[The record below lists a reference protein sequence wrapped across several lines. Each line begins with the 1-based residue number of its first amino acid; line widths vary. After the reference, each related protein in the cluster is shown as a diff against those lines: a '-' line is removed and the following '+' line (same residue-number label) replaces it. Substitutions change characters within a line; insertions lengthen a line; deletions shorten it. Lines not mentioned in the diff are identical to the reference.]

1 MKLFTVLIR
10 CLATF
15 FGHRRAIYV
24 AAWPFMWLYKLS
36 VAMLALNRKK
46 SGEGTTDVVLRA
58 VGVGELSQLHSG
70 PRLCPGHFRQQIDMR
85 LVVPSGAAMQ
95 LVVEGAMSSKLYS
108 RATVSY
114 AGVAAAACIMMAA
127 TNPAIAGAGLV
138 PHKAISIPPAFN
150 GGTNAGGVSSFDI
163 SFVDPGAHTYILG
176 DRTNNGVDVIDTRT
190 NTLVRIAGQG
200 LFKGVVAVCAVANSC
215 SGPNGVL
222 IVNATTDSSGNI
234 TGGEIWAGDAG
245 AGLTSGPGCVSP
257 SQCSSV
263 KVLDLR
269 TGALKNNINT
279 GGQFRTDEMC
289 FDPKDNVVMAT
300 NNADSPPYATVFDA
314 STKAIVAIIPFV
326 NNTNGAEQCQ
336 YNPRTGLFYQTAP
349 EQGGP
354 GDNSFPGAVVVVDP
368 KIAIAQN
375 FAGSGTPPG
384 PGVGNTIP
392 VVANY
397 VIPLSAC
404 DGPQGM
410 AIGPEP
416 QILIG
421 CNGGPASAQ
430 SSDASIVINDGST
443 GGTPG
448 SVIAE
453 LPNQDGPDMVDFNP
467 SSRLYTLAKSTKT
480 LTNLVGNIGMVSS
493 VTFAADTNIS
503 TVATSG
509 GAHSVASDPGSRS
522 TYVPIP
528 IASAASHLCSSVG
541 GVDAT
546 GCILQMTRSITN
558 THDFD
563 ANTASDVLFRDTS
576 GNVAMWQLTLG
587 TGAIQTSST
596 IGNVPLLWS
605 IIGQR
610 DFAGNGF
617 SSILWRDTSGNLAM
631 WQMNGPTIQG
641 VTTYDPV
648 PSTFQVAGTGEYNAN
663 GMGDIL
669 FEDNAGNLFISFMN
683 GSQITSTQFLAKLPS
698 GWVIAGTDR
707 RAAIFLRNTT
717 TGDVGVWVL
726 QGTKIAQG
734 VDLGPVSMNWTIA
747 GIGDFDGNGSS
758 DILFTDTSGNVG
770 IWLMETDPNLV
781 KILSTKVL
789 GTVPP
794 QWSVAHTG
802 DYSGNGKA
810 DILWIDNTGNVAAW
824 FMNGTTISSVVNYGN
839 IGTTFA
845 IQSLNSE

>member
-1 MKLFTVLIR
+1 MSVKL
-10 CLATF
+10 
-15 FGHRRAIYV
+15 RRPV
-24 AAWPFMWLYKLS
+24 
-36 VAMLALNRKK
+36 
-46 SGEGTTDVVLRA
+46 
-58 VGVGELSQLHSG
+58 
-70 PRLCPGHFRQQIDMR
+70 
-85 LVVPSGAAMQ
+85 
-95 LVVEGAMSSKLYS
+95 
-108 RATVSY
+108 RATASC
-114 AGVAAAACIMMAA
+114 AGVAAAACIMIAA
-127 TNPAIAGAGLV
+127 TNPASAGAGLV
-138 PHKAISIPPAFN
+138 PHKAISIPPGF
-150 GGTNAGGVSSFDI
+150 GGTTNAGGVSSFDI
-163 SFVDPGAHTYILG
+163 SFVDANAHTYILG
-176 DRTNNGVDVIDTRT
+176 DRTNNGIDVIDTRT
-190 NTLVRIAGQG
+190 GTLTMIAGQG
-200 LFKGVVAVCAVANSC
+200 VFKGVVAVCAVPNSC
-215 SGPNGVL
+215 SGPNGAL

-263 KVLDLR
+263 KVLSLV
-269 TGALKNNINT
+269 TGKLIANINT
-279 GGQFRTDEMC
+279 GGMFRADEMC
-289 FDPKDNVVMAT
+289 FDPIDNLVMAT
-300 NNADSPPYATVFDA
+300 NNADSPPYANIIDA
-314 STKAIVAIIPFV
+314 STKKIVAQIPWV
-326 NNTNGAEQCQ
+326 NNTNGAEQCV
-336 YNPRTGLFYQTAP
+336 YDPRTGLFYETAV
-349 EQGGP
+349 ELNGP
-354 GDNSFPGAVVVVDP
+354 GDNSQPGGISVVDP
-368 KIAIAQN
+368 KVAIAQN
-375 FAGSGTPPG
+375 FSGVPG
-384 PGVGNTIP
+384 PNQGNDIP
-392 VVANY
+392 VVATY
-397 VIPLSAC
+397 VLPLTAC

-410 AIGPEP
+410 AVGPAP
-416 QILIG
+416 QLLVG

-430 SSDASIVINDGST
+430 SSDASVVINDGST
-443 GGTPG
+443 GGVPG

-480 LTNLVGNIGMVSS
+480 VTNLVGNIGMVSA

-576 GNVAMWQLTLG
+576 GNVGMWEMKLG
-587 TGAIQTSST
+587 TGAIQQANV

-605 IIGQR
+605 IVGQR
-610 DFAGNGF
+610 DFAGDGN
-617 SSILWRDTSGNLAM
+617 SALLWRDTSGNLAM
-631 WQMNGPTIQG
+631 WQMNGPAIQG
-641 VTTYDPV
+641 VTTYNPV

-669 FEDNAGNLFISFMN
+669 FEDNSGNLSISFMN
-683 GSQITSTQFLAKLPS
+683 GPQITSTQFLTTLPA

-707 RAAIFLRNTT
+707 RAAIFLRNTV

-726 QGTKIAQG
+726 KGTTIAQA
-734 VDLGPVSMNWTIA
+734 VDFGPVPLTWKIA

-758 DILFTDTSGNVG
+758 DILWEDTSGNVG

-789 GTVPP
+789 GAVGLN
-794 QWSVAHTG
+794 WSIAHTG

-810 DILWIDNTGNVAAW
+810 DILWVDNTGNVASW
-824 FMNGTTISSVVNYGN
+824 FMNGTTISAVVNYGN
-839 IGTTFA
+839 IGTSWA
-845 IQSLNSE
+845 VQSLNSE

>member
-1 MKLFTVLIR
+1 
-10 CLATF
+10 
-15 FGHRRAIYV
+15 
-24 AAWPFMWLYKLS
+24 
-36 VAMLALNRKK
+36 
-46 SGEGTTDVVLRA
+46 
-58 VGVGELSQLHSG
+58 
-70 PRLCPGHFRQQIDMR
+70 MR

-95 LVVEGAMSSKLYS
+95 LVVEGAMSMKLHRPV
-108 RATVSY
+108 RAAASH
-114 AGVAAAACIMMAA
+114 GIAAAACIMIAA
-127 TNPAIAGAGLV
+127 TNPASAGAGLV
-138 PHKAISIPPAFN
+138 PHKAISIPPNF
-150 GGTNAGGVSSFDI
+150 GGTTNAGGVVSFDI
-163 SFVDPGAHTYILG
+163 SFVDANAHTYVLG
-176 DRTNNGVDVIDTRT
+176 DRTNNAIDVIDTRT
-190 NTLVRIAGQG
+190 NTLTMMAGQG
-200 LFKGVVAVCAVANSC
+200 IFKGVVAVCAVPNSC
-215 SGPNGVL
+215 SGPNGAL

-245 AGLTSGPGCVSP
+245 AGLTSGPGCIAP

-263 KVLDLR
+263 KVLDLK
-269 TGALKNNINT
+269 TGALIKNINT

-314 STKAIVAIIPFV
+314 STKAIVAIIPFP
-326 NNTNGAEQCQ
+326 NNSNGAEQCQ

-354 GDNSFPGAVVVVDP
+354 GDNSFPGAVVAIDP

-375 FAGSGTPPG
+375 FAGGGVPPG

-410 AIGPEP
+410 AIGPQP

-430 SSDASIVINDGST
+430 SSDASVVINDGST
-443 GGTPG
+443 GGVPG
-448 SVIAE
+448 SVIAV

-493 VTFAADTNIS
+493 ATFAADTDIS

-509 GAHSVASDPGSRS
+509 GAHSVASDPASRS

-528 IASAASHLCSSVG
+528 KASAASKLCSSAG
-541 GVDAT
+541 GVDAN
-546 GCILQMTRSITN
+546 GCILQLTRSITN

-563 ANTASDVLFRDTS
+563 ANTASDILLRDTS
-576 GNVAMWQLTLG
+576 GNVGMWQMKLG
-587 TGAIQTSST
+587 TGAIQQTT
-596 IGNVPLLWS
+596 VIGNVPPLWS

-610 DFAGNGF
+610 DFAGNGY

-641 VTTYDPV
+641 VTTYNPV

-669 FEDNAGNLFISFMN
+669 FQDNQSNLFISFMN
-683 GSQITSTQFLAKLPS
+683 GSQITSTQFLAKLPA

-707 RAAIFLRNTT
+707 RAAIFLRNTV

-734 VDLGPVSMNWTIA
+734 VDLGPVTLNWTIA

-758 DILFTDTSGNVG
+758 DILFVDTAGDVG

-789 GTVPP
+789 GTIAP
-794 QWSVAHTG
+794 QWSVAQTG

-810 DILWIDNTGNVAAW
+810 DILFVDNTGNVAAW
-824 FMNGTTISSVVNYGN
+824 FMNGTAISSVVNYGN
-839 IGTTFA
+839 IGTTWA

>member
-1 MKLFTVLIR
+1 
-10 CLATF
+10 
-15 FGHRRAIYV
+15 
-24 AAWPFMWLYKLS
+24 
-36 VAMLALNRKK
+36 
-46 SGEGTTDVVLRA
+46 
-58 VGVGELSQLHSG
+58 LH
-70 PRLCPGHFRQQIDMR
+70 QQIDVR
-85 LVVPSGAAMQ
+85 LVVPSGAAVL
-95 LVVEGAMSSKLYS
+95 LVVEGAMSVKLRRPIRATAS
-108 RATVSY
+108 RA
-114 AGVAAAACIMMAA
+114 GIAAAACIMIAA
-127 TNPAIAGAGLV
+127 TGPASAGAGLV
-138 PHKAISIPPAFN
+138 PHKAISIPPNF
-150 GGTNAGGVSSFDI
+150 GGTTNAGGVSSFDI
-163 SFVDPGAHTYILG
+163 SYVDANAHTFILG
-176 DRTNNGVDVIDTRT
+176 DRTNKGVDVIDTRT
-190 NTLVRIAGQG
+190 NTLTMIAGQG
-200 LFKGVVAVCAVANSC
+200 VFKGVVAVCAVANSC

-245 AGLTSGPGCVSP
+245 AGLTSGAGCISA

-263 KVLDLR
+263 KVLDLK

-300 NNADSPPYATVFDA
+300 NNADTPPYATVFDA
-314 STKAIVAIIPFV
+314 STKKIVAIIPFV

-354 GDNSFPGAVVVVDP
+354 GDNSFPGAVVAIDP

-375 FAGSGTPPG
+375 FAGTPG
-384 PGVGNTIP
+384 PGVGNTVP

-397 VIPLSAC
+397 VIPLTAC

-410 AIGPEP
+410 AIGPQP

-430 SSDASIVINDGST
+430 SSDASVVINDGST

-480 LTNLVGNIGMVSS
+480 LTNLVGNIGMVSA

-528 IASAASHLCSSVG
+528 IASAASKLCSSVG
-541 GVDAT
+541 GVDAN
-546 GCILQMTRSITN
+546 GCILQLTRSITN

-563 ANTASDVLFRDTS
+563 ANTASDVLFRDSS
-576 GNVAMWQLTLG
+576 GNVAMWQMTLG
-587 TGAIQTSST
+587 TGVVQKASV

-605 IIGQR
+605 VIGQR

-617 SSILWRDTSGNLAM
+617 SSILWRDTSGNLAQ
-631 WQMNGPTIQG
+631 WQMNGPAVQG

-648 PSTFQVAGTGEYNAN
+648 PSTYSVAGTGEYNAN

-669 FEDNAGNLFISFMN
+669 FEDNQNNLFISFMN
-683 GSQITSTQFLAKLPS
+683 GPAITSTQFLATLPS
-698 GWVIAGTDR
+698 GWTVAGTDR
-707 RAAIFLRNTT
+707 RAAIFFRNTS
-717 TGDVGVWVL
+717 TGDVAVWVL
-726 QGTKIAQG
+726 KGTTIAQA
-734 VDLGPVSMNWTIA
+734 VDLGSVPLTWTIA

-758 DILFTDTSGNVG
+758 DILFTDAAGDVA

-781 KILSTKVL
+781 QVLSTTIVGNV
-789 GTVPP
+789 GTT
-794 QWSVAHTG
+794 WSVAHTG

-810 DILWIDNTGNVAAW
+810 DILWEDTSGNVAGW
-824 FMNGTTISSVVNYGN
+824 FMNGATVSAVVGYGN
-839 IGTTFA
+839 IGSSWKV
-845 IQSLNSE
+845 QSLNSE

>member
-1 MKLFTVLIR
+1 M
-10 CLATF
+10 
-15 FGHRRAIYV
+15 
-24 AAWPFMWLYKLS
+24 
-36 VAMLALNRKK
+36 
-46 SGEGTTDVVLRA
+46 
-58 VGVGELSQLHSG
+58 
-70 PRLCPGHFRQQIDMR
+70 
-85 LVVPSGAAMQ
+85 
-95 LVVEGAMSSKLYS
+95 
-108 RATVSY
+108 
-114 AGVAAAACIMMAA
+114 
-127 TNPAIAGAGLV
+127 
-138 PHKAISIPPAFN
+138 
-150 GGTNAGGVSSFDI
+150 
-163 SFVDPGAHTYILG
+163 
-176 DRTNNGVDVIDTRT
+176 IDTRT
-190 NTLVRIAGQG
+190 NTLTTIAGQG

-222 IVNATTDSSGNI
+222 IVNATTDSSGNV

-245 AGLTSGPGCVSP
+245 AGLTSGPGCISP

-263 KVLDLR
+263 KVLDLV

-289 FDPKDNVVMAT
+289 FDPIDNVVMAT

-314 STKAIVAIIPFV
+314 STKAIVAIIPFP

-354 GDNSFPGAVVVVDP
+354 GDNSFPGAVVAIDP

-375 FAGSGTPPG
+375 FAGGGVPPG

-392 VVANY
+392 LVANY

-410 AIGPEP
+410 AIGPQP

-421 CNGGPASAQ
+421 CNGGPASAL

-443 GGTPG
+443 GGVPG
-448 SVIAE
+448 SIIAE

-493 VTFAADTNIS
+493 ATFLADNNIS

-509 GAHSVASDPGSRS
+509 GAHSVASDPASRS

-528 IASAASHLCSSVG
+528 KASAASHLCSSVG
-541 GVDAT
+541 GVDAN
-546 GCILQMTRSITN
+546 GCILQMARSITN

-563 ANTASDVLFRDTS
+563 ANTASDILFRDTS
-576 GNVAMWQLTLG
+576 GNVGMWELKLG
-587 TGAIQTSST
+587 TGAIQQTAV
-596 IGNVPLLWS
+596 IGTVPLLWS

-610 DFAGNGF
+610 DFAGNGN
-617 SSILWRDTSGNLAM
+617 SGILWRDTSGNLAM
-631 WQMNGPTIQG
+631 WQMNGPAIQG
-641 VTTYDPV
+641 VTSYNPV
-648 PSTFQVAGTGEYNAN
+648 PSTYSVAGTGEYNAD

-669 FEDNAGNLFISFMN
+669 WQDNQSNLFISFMN
-683 GSQITSTQFLAKLPS
+683 GPQITSTQFLAKLPS
-698 GWVIAGTDR
+698 GWVVAQTDR
-707 RAAIFLRNTT
+707 KASIFLRNTV
-717 TGDVGVWVL
+717 TGDVGVWL
-726 QGTKIAQG
+726 LKGTTIVQQ
-734 VDLGPVSMNWTIA
+734 VDLGPVPLNWTIA
-747 GIGDFDGNGSS
+747 GIGDFDGNASS
-758 DILFTDTSGNVG
+758 DILWVDTAGDVG
-770 IWLMETDPNLV
+770 IWLMEIDPSQV

-794 QWSVAHTG
+794 TQWSIVHTG
-802 DYSGNGKA
+802 DYTGNGKA
-810 DILWIDNTGNVAAW
+810 DILWLDNTGNIATW
-824 FMNGTTISSVVNYGN
+824 LMNGTTISSVVMYGN
-839 IGTTFA
+839 IGTTWA
-845 IQSLNSE
+845 VQSLNSE

>member
-1 MKLFTVLIR
+1 MSMKLQRPV
-10 CLATF
+10 
-15 FGHRRAIYV
+15 RA
-24 AAWPFMWLYKLS
+24 K
-36 VAMLALNRKK
+36 
-46 SGEGTTDVVLRA
+46 
-58 VGVGELSQLHSG
+58 
-70 PRLCPGHFRQQIDMR
+70 
-85 LVVPSGAAMQ
+85 
-95 LVVEGAMSSKLYS
+95 
-108 RATVSY
+108 VSC
-114 AGVAAAACIMMAA
+114 AGIAAAACIMIAA
-127 TNPAIAGAGLV
+127 TNPASAGAGLV
-138 PHKAISIPPAFN
+138 PHKAISIPPNFT
-150 GGTNAGGVSSFDI
+150 GTNAGGVVSFDI
-163 SFVDPGAHTYILG
+163 SFVDGAAHTFVLG

-190 NTLVRIAGQG
+190 NTLSMIAGQG
-200 LFKGVVAVCAVANSC
+200 VFKGVVAVCAVANSC

-245 AGLTSGPGCVSP
+245 AGLTSGAGCISP

-263 KVLDLR
+263 KVLDLK
-269 TGALKNNINT
+269 TGVLKNNINT

-289 FDPKDNVVMAT
+289 FDPIDNVVMAT
-300 NNADSPPYATVFDA
+300 NNADTPPYATVFNA
-314 STKAIVAIIPFV
+314 STKKIVAIIPFP

-354 GDNSFPGAVVVVDP
+354 GDNSFPGAVVAVDP

-375 FAGSGTPPG
+375 FTGVPG

-410 AIGPEP
+410 AIGPQP

-430 SSDASIVINDGST
+430 SSDASVVINDGST
-443 GGTPG
+443 GGVPG

-509 GAHSVASDPGSRS
+509 GAHSVASDSDSRS

-528 IASAASHLCSSVG
+528 KASAASHLCSSVG
-541 GVDAT
+541 GVDAN
-546 GCILQMTRSITN
+546 GCILQLARSITN

-576 GNVAMWQLTLG
+576 GNVGMWQMTLG
-587 TGAIQTSST
+587 TGAVQTASV
-596 IGNVPLLWS
+596 IGNVPTPLWS

-610 DFAGNGF
+610 DFAGNG
-617 SSILWRDTSGNLAM
+617 SSALLWRDTSGNLAM
-631 WQMNGPTIQG
+631 WQMKGPAIQG

-648 PSTFQVAGTGEYNAN
+648 PSTFQVAGTGEFSAN

-669 FEDNAGNLFISFMN
+669 FEDNQNNLFISFMN
-683 GSQITSTQFLAKLPS
+683 GSAITSTQFLATLPS
-698 GWVIAGTDR
+698 GWVVAQTDR
-707 RAAIFLRNTT
+707 KASIFLRNTV
-717 TGDVGVWVL
+717 TGDVAVWL
-726 QGTKIAQG
+726 LKGTTIVQA
-734 VDLGPVSMNWTIA
+734 VDLGTVPLTWTIA
-747 GIGDFDGNGSS
+747 GIGDFDGNASS
-758 DILFTDTSGNVG
+758 DILYTDAAGDVA
-770 IWLMETDPNLV
+770 IWLMEIDPSQV
-781 KILSTKVL
+781 KVL
-789 GTVPP
+789 SAAVIGNVGTT
-794 QWSVAHTG
+794 WSVAHTG

-810 DILWIDNTGNVAAW
+810 DILWIDNTGNLAGW
-824 FMNGTTISSVVNYGN
+824 FMNGTSVSAIVNYGN
-839 IGTTFA
+839 VGTSWA
-845 IQSLNSE
+845 VQSMNSE

>member
-1 MKLFTVLIR
+1 MRVKLRSPV
-10 CLATF
+10 
-15 FGHRRAIYV
+15 
-24 AAWPFMWLYKLS
+24 
-36 VAMLALNRKK
+36 
-46 SGEGTTDVVLRA
+46 
-58 VGVGELSQLHSG
+58 
-70 PRLCPGHFRQQIDMR
+70 
-85 LVVPSGAAMQ
+85 
-95 LVVEGAMSSKLYS
+95 
-108 RATVSY
+108 RATASC
-114 AGVAAAACIMMAA
+114 AGIAAAACIMIAA
-127 TNPAIAGAGLV
+127 TNPASAGAGLV
-138 PHKAISIPPAFN
+138 PHKAISIPPGF
-150 GGTNAGGVSSFDI
+150 GGTKNAGGVSSFDI
-163 SFVDPGAHTYILG
+163 SFVDANAHTYILG
-176 DRTNNGVDVIDTRT
+176 DRTNNGVDVIDTR
-190 NTLVRIAGQG
+190 NQTLTMIAGQG
-200 LFKGVVAVCAVANSC
+200 VFKGVVAVCAVANSC

-222 IVNATTDSSGNI
+222 IVGATTDSSGNI

-245 AGLTSGPGCVSP
+245 AGLTFGPGCINP

-263 KVLDLR
+263 KVLDLK

-289 FDPKDNVVMAT
+289 FDPIDNVVMAT
-300 NNADSPPYATVFDA
+300 NNADTPPYATVFDA
-314 STKAIVAIIPFV
+314 STKKIVAIIPFP

-354 GDNSFPGAVVVVDP
+354 GDNSFPGAVVAVDP

-375 FAGSGTPPG
+375 FAGIPG
-384 PGVGNTIP
+384 PGVGNTVP
-392 VVANY
+392 VIANY

-410 AIGPEP
+410 AIGPQP

-430 SSDASIVINDGST
+430 SSDASVVINDGST
-443 GGTPG
+443 GGVPG

-480 LTNLVGNIGMVSS
+480 LTNLVGNIGMVSA

-509 GAHSVASDPGSRS
+509 GAHSVASDPDSRA

-528 IASAASHLCSSVG
+528 IASAASKLCSSVG
-541 GVDAT
+541 GVDAS

-576 GNVAMWQLTLG
+576 GNVGMWEMKLG
-587 TGAIQTSST
+587 TGAIQQSNV
-596 IGNVPLLWS
+596 IGSVPLLWS
-605 IIGQR
+605 IVGQR
-610 DFAGNGF
+610 DFAGNGN

-631 WQMNGPTIQG
+631 WQMNGPAIQG
-641 VTTYDPV
+641 VTTYNPV
-648 PSTFQVAGTGEYNAN
+648 PSTFHVAGTGEFNAN

-669 FEDNAGNLFISFMN
+669 FEDPAGNLSISFMN
-683 GSQITSTQFLAKLPS
+683 GSQITSTQFLATLPS

-707 RAAIFLRNTT
+707 RAAIFLRNTV

-726 QGTKIAQG
+726 KGTTIAQQ
-734 VDLGPVSMNWTIA
+734 VDLGSVPLNWTIA

-758 DILFTDTSGNVG
+758 DILWQNTAGDVG

-781 KILSTKVL
+781 KILSAQVL
-789 GTVPP
+789 GTVPAK
-794 QWSVAHTG
+794 WSIAHTG
-802 DYSGNGKA
+802 DYSGSGKA
-810 DILWIDNTGNVAAW
+810 DVLWVDNTGNVAAW
-824 FMNGTTISSVVNYGN
+824 FMNGTSISAVVNYGN
-839 IGTTFA
+839 IGTSWA
-845 IQSLNSE
+845 VQSLNSE

>member
-1 MKLFTVLIR
+1 
-10 CLATF
+10 
-15 FGHRRAIYV
+15 
-24 AAWPFMWLYKLS
+24 
-36 VAMLALNRKK
+36 
-46 SGEGTTDVVLRA
+46 
-58 VGVGELSQLHSG
+58 
-70 PRLCPGHFRQQIDMR
+70 MR

-95 LVVEGAMSSKLYS
+95 LVVEGAMSVKLRRPIRATAS
-108 RATVSY
+108 RA
-114 AGVAAAACIMMAA
+114 GIAAAACIMIAA
-127 TNPAIAGAGLV
+127 TGPASAGAGLV
-138 PHKAISIPPAFN
+138 PHKAISIPPNF
-150 GGTNAGGVSSFDI
+150 GGTTNAGGVSSFDI
-163 SFVDPGAHTYILG
+163 SFVDANAHTYVLG
-176 DRTNNGVDVIDTRT
+176 DRTNNGIDVIDTRT
-190 NTLVRIAGQG
+190 GTLTMIAGQG
-200 LFKGVVAVCAVANSC
+200 VFKGVVAVCAVPNSC

-245 AGLTSGPGCVSP
+245 AGLTSGAGCVAP

-263 KVLDLR
+263 KVLDLK
-269 TGALKNNINT
+269 TGVLKNNINT
-279 GGQFRTDEMC
+279 GGMFRADEMC
-289 FDPKDNVVMAT
+289 FDPIDNLVMAT
-300 NNADSPPYATVFDA
+300 NNADTPPYANIIDA
-314 STKAIVAIIPFV
+314 STKKIVAQIPWV
-326 NNTNGAEQCQ
+326 NNTNGAEQCV
-336 YNPRTGLFYQTAP
+336 YDSRTGLFYETAV
-349 EQGGP
+349 ELNGP
-354 GDNSFPGAVVVVDP
+354 GDNSQPGGISVVDP
-368 KIAIAQN
+368 KVAIAQN
-375 FAGSGTPPG
+375 FSGIPG
-384 PGVGNTIP
+384 PGQGNSIP
-392 VVANY
+392 VVATY
-397 VIPLSAC
+397 VLPLTAC

-410 AIGPEP
+410 AVGPAP
-416 QILIG
+416 QLLVG
-421 CNGGPASAQ
+421 CNGGPASAM
-430 SSDASIVINDGST
+430 SGDASVVINDGST
-443 GGTPG
+443 GGVPG

-480 LTNLVGNIGMVSS
+480 VTNLVGNIGMVSA

-587 TGAIQTSST
+587 TGAIQKSST

-617 SSILWRDTSGNLAM
+617 SSILWRDTSGNLAQ
-631 WQMNGPTIQG
+631 WEMNGPFIQG
-641 VTTYDPV
+641 VTTYNPV
-648 PSTFQVAGTGEYNAN
+648 PTTFQVAGTGEYSAN

-669 FEDNAGNLFISFMN
+669 FEDNQNNLFISFMN
-683 GSQITSTQFLAKLPS
+683 GSQITSTQFLAQLPA

-707 RAAIFLRNTT
+707 RAAIFLRNTV

-734 VDLGPVSMNWTIA
+734 VDLGPVSMNWTIR

-770 IWLMETDPNLV
+770 IWLMETNPNLV

-794 QWSVAHTG
+794 QWSVAQTG

-824 FMNGTTISSVVNYGN
+824 MMNGTTISSVLNYGN

>member
-1 MKLFTVLIR
+1 MSMKLRRPVL
-10 CLATF
+10 A
-15 FGHRRAIYV
+15 RA
-24 AAWPFMWLYKLS
+24 S
-36 VAMLALNRKK
+36 
-46 SGEGTTDVVLRA
+46 
-58 VGVGELSQLHSG
+58 
-70 PRLCPGHFRQQIDMR
+70 C
-85 LVVPSGAAMQ
+85 
-95 LVVEGAMSSKLYS
+95 
-108 RATVSY
+108 
-114 AGVAAAACIMMAA
+114 AGIAAAACIMIAA
-127 TNPAIAGAGLV
+127 TDPASAGAGLV
-138 PHKAISIPPAFN
+138 PHKAISVPP
-150 GGTNAGGVSSFDI
+150 GGVSSFDI
-163 SFVDPGAHTYILG
+163 SFVDANAHTYVLG
-176 DRTNNGVDVIDTRT
+176 DRTNSGVDVVDTRT
-190 NTLVRIAGQG
+190 NTLTMIAGQG

-222 IVNATTDSSGNI
+222 IVNATTDSSGNV

-245 AGLTSGPGCVSP
+245 AGLTSGPGCISP

-263 KVLDLR
+263 KVLDLV

-289 FDPKDNVVMAT
+289 FDPIDNVVMAT
-300 NNADSPPYATVFDA
+300 NNADTPPYATVFDA
-314 STKAIVAIIPFV
+314 STKKIVAIIPFA

-354 GDNSFPGAVVVVDP
+354 GDNSFPGAVVAVDP

-375 FAGSGTPPG
+375 FTGVPG
-384 PGVGNTIP
+384 PGVGNSIP

-410 AIGPEP
+410 AIGPQP

-443 GGTPG
+443 GGVPG

-493 VTFAADTNIS
+493 ATFAADTNIS

-509 GAHSVASDPGSRS
+509 GAHSVASDPASRS

-528 IASAASHLCSSVG
+528 KASAASHLCSSVG
-541 GVDAT
+541 GVDAN
-546 GCILQMTRSITN
+546 GCILQLTRSITN

-563 ANTASDVLFRDTS
+563 ANTASDVLFRDTA
-576 GNVAMWQLTLG
+576 GNVGMWEMKLG
-587 TGAIQTSST
+587 TGALQQSYL

-610 DFAGNGF
+610 DFAGNGN
-617 SSILWRDTSGNLAM
+617 SALLWRDTSGNLAM
-631 WQMNGPTIQG
+631 WQMNGPAIQG

-648 PSTFQVAGTGEYNAN
+648 PSTFQVAGTGEFNAN

-669 FEDNAGNLFISFMN
+669 FEDNQNNLFISFMN
-683 GSQITSTQFLAKLPS
+683 GSEITSTQFVAKLPS
-698 GWVIAGTDR
+698 GWVVAGTDR
-707 RAAIFLRNTT
+707 RAAIFLRNTS
-717 TGDVGVWVL
+717 TGDVGVWVMK
-726 QGTKIAQG
+726 GSTIAQA
-734 VDLGPVSMNWTIA
+734 VDLGPVPLTWRIA

-758 DILFTDTSGNVG
+758 DILWEDNVGDVG

-781 KILSTKVL
+781 QILSAKILGNVGVT
-789 GTVPP
+789 
-794 QWSVAHTG
+794 WSIAHTG

-810 DILWIDNTGNVAAW
+810 DILWIDNTGNLAAW
-824 FMNGTTISSVVNYGN
+824 FMNGTSISAVVNYGN
-839 IGTTFA
+839 IGTQWA
-845 IQSLNSE
+845 VQSLNSE

>member
-1 MKLFTVLIR
+1 M
-10 CLATF
+10 
-15 FGHRRAIYV
+15 
-24 AAWPFMWLYKLS
+24 
-36 VAMLALNRKK
+36 
-46 SGEGTTDVVLRA
+46 
-58 VGVGELSQLHSG
+58 
-70 PRLCPGHFRQQIDMR
+70 
-85 LVVPSGAAMQ
+85 
-95 LVVEGAMSSKLYS
+95 
-108 RATVSY
+108 
-114 AGVAAAACIMMAA
+114 
-127 TNPAIAGAGLV
+127 
-138 PHKAISIPPAFN
+138 
-150 GGTNAGGVSSFDI
+150 
-163 SFVDPGAHTYILG
+163 
-176 DRTNNGVDVIDTRT
+176 
-190 NTLVRIAGQG
+190 IAGQG
-200 LFKGVVAVCAVANSC
+200 VFKGVVAVCAVANSC

-245 AGLTSGPGCVSP
+245 AGLTSGAGCISA

-263 KVLDLR
+263 KVLDLK

-300 NNADSPPYATVFDA
+300 NNADTPPYATVFDA
-314 STKAIVAIIPFV
+314 STKKIVAIIPFV

-354 GDNSFPGAVVVVDP
+354 GDNSFPGAVVAIDP

-375 FAGSGTPPG
+375 FAGTPG
-384 PGVGNTIP
+384 PGVGNTVP

-397 VIPLSAC
+397 VIPLTAC

-410 AIGPEP
+410 AIGPQP

-430 SSDASIVINDGST
+430 SSDASVVINDGST

-480 LTNLVGNIGMVSS
+480 LTNLVGNIGMVSA

-528 IASAASHLCSSVG
+528 IASAASKLCSSVG
-541 GVDAT
+541 GVDAN
-546 GCILQMTRSITN
+546 GCILQLTRSITN

-563 ANTASDVLFRDTS
+563 ANTASDVLFRDSS
-576 GNVAMWQLTLG
+576 GNVAMWQMTLG
-587 TGAIQTSST
+587 TGVVQKASV

-605 IIGQR
+605 VIGQR

-617 SSILWRDTSGNLAM
+617 SSILWRDTSGNLAQ
-631 WQMNGPTIQG
+631 WQMNGPAVQG

-648 PSTFQVAGTGEYNAN
+648 PSTYSVAGTGEFNAN

-683 GSQITSTQFLAKLPS
+683 GPQITSTQFLATLPS
-698 GWVIAGTDR
+698 GWTVAGTDR
-707 RAAIFLRNTT
+707 RAAIFFRNTS
-717 TGDVGVWVL
+717 TGDVAVWVL
-726 QGTKIAQG
+726 KGTTIAQA
-734 VDLGPVSMNWTIA
+734 VDLGTVPLTWTIA

-758 DILFTDTSGNVG
+758 DILFTDAAGDVA

-781 KILSTKVL
+781 QVLSTTIVGNV
-789 GTVPP
+789 GTT
-794 QWSVAHTG
+794 WSVAHTG

-810 DILWIDNTGNVAAW
+810 DILWEDTSGNVAGW
-824 FMNGTTISSVVNYGN
+824 FMNGATVSAVVGYGN
-839 IGTTFA
+839 IGSSWKV
-845 IQSLNSE
+845 QSLNSE